1 VKPITKSLH
10 ESVMPWLV
18 SKMTSFLHGDN
29 HIDVNVNDIV
39 ADAWLQG
46 LKKHAGAI
54 AGHKQHKMDLI
65 KAQEQ
70 RVIQKELERQARR
83 EARERRRKQQELD
96 KLRAEIK
103 KSFIDKGDIKDGI
116 TAQDLFDINGNYE
129 KGKSFAGA
137 IGGQLLQFCI
147 ILQSLAKMSHGPA
160 AAEGAEA
167 KKHPKDIIESP

>member
-1 VKPITKSLH
+1 
-10 ESVMPWLV
+10 
-18 SKMTSFLHGDN
+18 
-29 HIDVNVNDIV
+29 
-39 ADAWLQG
+39 
-46 LKKHAGAI
+46 
-54 AGHKQHKMDLI
+54 LI

-116 TAQDLFDINGNYE
+116 TAQDLLDINGNYE

-167 KKHPKDIIESP
+167 KKHPKEIIESPQIVTTLLALMKDLKNESGL